1 MQISR
6 IHSGNHYV
14 KSPRDRPAITGKLF
28 STASLC
34 VSKKCIDF
42 SHHIARISVFQY
54 LILGIARALV
64 NVTQEQLEFPGVLWQ
79 VQIKKNPTYTVR
91 HMWGR
96 PMIFDLVL
104 KVINPHGGIEWL
116 VLWRTVVASSEFLLA
131 FPLVTLLV
139 L

>member
-14 KSPRDRPAITGKLF
+14 KSPRDRPEIDELL

-64 NVTQEQLEFPGVLWQ
+64 NVTQEQLEFPGVL
-79 VQIKKNPTYTVR
+79 
-91 HMWGR
+91 
-96 PMIFDLVL
+96 
-104 KVINPHGGIEWL
+104 
-116 VLWRTVVASSEFLLA
+116 
-131 FPLVTLLV
+131 
-139 L
+139 